1 MYRLQAAAKQLRL
14 HKDVAHALDTYGNV
28 SNGKLWETP
37 DSKPMKHCCDCK
49 GKKQWWYVV
58 VKSEDS
64 SVHSLLLIGVWVG
77 WVLGWWA
84 AHLTLAL
91 PPQISSSQPSTVSN
105 STWYHL
111 MRCPHYYLLLSCS
124 LSQLVVEII
133 KLVHYTILWGLACEV
148 KKYIFS
154 TFYILHG

>member
-37 DSKPMKHCCDCK
+37 DSKSMKHCCDCK
-49 GKKQWWYVV
+49 GKKQWRYWM

-64 SVHSLLLIGVWVG
+64 SVHSLPLIAGVSG
-77 WVLGWWA
+77 LA
-84 AHLTLAL
+84 AWLV
-91 PPQISSSQPSTVSN
+91 SSSSDLGTSSPDIKQFLTVHDTRPDEDS
-105 STWYHL
+105 SL
-111 MRCPHYYLLLSCS
+111 VFSCS

-133 KLVHYTILWGLACEV
+133 KWVHYTILWGLACEI

>member
-49 GKKQWWYVV
+49 GKKQWRYWM

-64 SVHSLLLIGVWVG
+64 SVHSLPLIAGVSG
-77 WVLGWWA
+77 LGAW
-84 AHLTLAL
+84 LV
-91 PPQISSSQPSTVSN
+91 SSSADLGTSSPDIKQFLTVHDTRPDEDS
-105 STWYHL
+105 S
-111 MRCPHYYLLLSCS
+111 LLFSCS
-124 LSQLVVEII
+124 HSQLVVEII
-133 KLVHYTILWGLACEV
+133 KWVHYTILWGLACEN

-154 TFYILHG
+154 TF